1 MTERTFR
8 PYDRDQLILLPP
20 ALQEWLPEGH
30 LSGCVA
36 ELVDTLDLSEIFSYY
51 GGPARGTTPFNPRM
65 ITTVLIYAYCIGVFS
80 SRKIHRKLEE
90 DVAFRVLSADQ
101 RPDFRTISD
110 FRKVHLKALSGLF
123 MQVFEMCRKAG
134 LVKLGN
140 VAIDGTKIQAAASK
154 HKAMS
159 YDRMEKEEARL
170 TAEIEALL
178 KQAQL
183 VDEQEDAE
191 YGSDRRGDEL
201 PAEMAFRDS
210 RRKKIQEAKAALEQ
224 EAKEKAEAAKR
235 EIEAREKEG
244 KPCDPKLKK
253 LSGIP
258 VPKAQKNFTDPE
270 SRIMPSSTYKGSFVQ
285 GYNCQAAVDGENQI
299 IVAADITQ
307 ETNDKK
313 QAAPMLEQ
321 VIANTGVAPKNALM
335 DSGYFSKENIG
346 KLDNLNTDVFMP
358 PDRKEHGKKTPAAP
372 RGRIPGTL
380 SVADRMRRKLQTKAG
395 HAVYAKRKEIV
406 EPVFGQIKQAR
417 GFRQFLLRGMEKVK
431 GEWLLV
437 CTTHNILKLW
447 RSGRFQTVYGSC

>member
-8 PYDRDQLILLPP
+8 PYDRDQLLLLPP

-36 ELVDTLDLSEIFSYY
+36 ELVDALDLSEIFSCY
-51 GGPARGTTPFNPRM
+51 GGPARGTVPFDPRM
-65 ITTVLIYAYCIGVFS
+65 LTTVLIYAYCVGVFS
-80 SRKIHRKLEE
+80 SRKINRKLEE
-90 DVAFRVLSADQ
+90 DVAFRVLAANQ

-123 MQVFEMCRKAG
+123 KQVFEMCRKAG
-134 LVKLGN
+134 IVKLGN
-140 VAIDGTKIQAAASK
+140 VALDGTKIQAAASK

-159 YDRMEKEEARL
+159 YDRMGKEEARL

-178 KQAQL
+178 KQAQET
-183 VDEQEDAE
+183 DEQEDVE
-191 YGSDRRGDEL
+191 YGDRRGDEL
-201 PAEMAFRDS
+201 PAEMAFRES
-210 RRKKIQEAKAALEQ
+210 RRKKIQEAKAALER
-224 EAKEKAEAAKR
+224 EAKEKAEAAKW

-244 KPCDPKLKK
+244 KQCDPKLKR

-258 VPKAQKNFTDPE
+258 DPKAQKNFTDPE

-285 GYNCQAAVDGENQI
+285 GYNCQAAVDGESQV

-321 VIANTGVAPKNALM
+321 VLANVGVAPKNALM
-335 DSGYFSKENIG
+335 DSGYFSEENIG
-346 KLDNLNTDVFMP
+346 KLEKLNTDVFMP

-395 HAVYAKRKEIV
+395 RAIYAKRKEIV

-417 GFRQFLLRGMEKVK
+417 GFRQFLLRGMVKVK
-431 GEWLLV
+431 GEWMLI

-447 RSGRFQTVYGSC
+447 KSGRFKPGFAAG